1 MDQAWTINN
10 ILAWITSRFHEAK
23 IPTPRLDAQIL
34 LAHVLNVEK
43 IHLYTHSDTPLTA
56 QERLCLREMVKR
68 RLDGEPVAYIVG
80 HKHWYDMCLK
90 VNGSVLIPRPE
101 TETLVDFVVESC
113 RDFKREPKLI
123 FDLCTGSGCIALAL
137 AKRFPQAQVVAV
149 DISQEALAIAKENA
163 AQMNVEHQ
171 ICFVQADVSMPQL
184 YAKLKSEYGQ
194 AQMVT
199 ANPPYVSHQEWSALD
214 KTVSAFEPKLAL
226 VAEDN
231 GLALG
236 QAVYQNINEFD
247 LLAENAIF
255 CMEMAENHPSEIVG
269 QVLKK
274 VSFLSSSCQ
283 KPLQE
288 WFSLCDLEN
297 KARFLCRL

>member
-1 MDQAWTINN
+1 MDQAWTINS
-10 ILAWITSRFHEAK
+10 ILAWITTRFHEAK
-23 IPTPRLDAQIL
+23 ISTPRLDAQIL

-43 IHLYTHSDTPLTA
+43 MRLYTHSDTPLTP
-56 QERLCLREMVKR
+56 QERLKLREFVKR

-101 TETLVDFVVESC
+101 TETLVDFVIESA
-113 RDFKREPKLI
+113 RDLNREPKVI

-137 AKRFPQAQVVAV
+137 AKRFPQAQVVAI
-149 DISQEALAIAKENA
+149 DISPNALEIAKENA
-163 AQMNVEHQ
+163 KNNDVDHR
-171 ICFVQADVSMPQL
+171 ICFVQADVTDPQL
-184 YAKLKSEYGQ
+184 YAKLKNEYGQ
-194 AQMVT
+194 AHVVT
-199 ANPPYVSHQEWSALD
+199 ANPPYVSHQEWCNLD

-226 VAEDN
+226 VAENN

-236 QAVYQNINEFD
+236 QAIYQNINEFN

-255 CMEMAENHPSEIVG
+255 CMEMAENHPGEIVG
-269 QVLKK
+269 EKLKK